1 MVKAIRRGLF
11 VAAAAYFA
19 APVFVGAQTSPPTG
33 AQQRQPGQQ
42 GQQGQQGARRQ
53 LLEQRL
59 RERTGDLVR
68 RRLQLTDGQM
78 AKLQTTNRQF
88 EQQRMSLIGK
98 ERDVRQELRRQLTSG
113 TADQNRVGVLLDQ
126 AMQLER
132 QRLDVM
138 QSEQREL
145 AKFLTPVQRARL
157 FGLQNELR
165 RRAQELRNGQM
176 QRKGQGQMEGQRPMR
191 PGQLRP
197 GAPRGR
203 LGPDR

>member
-19 APVFVGAQTSPPTG
+19 APGFVGAQTPPAG
-33 AQQRQPGQQ
+33 AQERQPGQQ

-53 LLEQRL
+53 MLEQRL

-68 RRLQLTDGQM
+68 RRLQLTDDQM

-145 AKFLTPVQRARL
+145 AKFLTPVQRAKL

>member
-1 MVKAIRRGLF
+1 MIKTIRRELF
-11 VAAAAYFA
+11 VIAAVCLATPGTLTAQ
-19 APVFVGAQTSPPTG
+19 APSPDVP
-33 AQQRQPGQQ
+33 RQQ

-53 LLEQRL
+53 MLEQRL
-59 RERTGDLVR
+59 RERTGDIVR
-68 RRLQLTDGQM
+68 RRLQVSDDQM
-78 AKLQTTNRQF
+78 TKLQATNKQF

-113 TADQNRVGVLLDQ
+113 TADQNRVGALLDQ

-145 AKFLTPVQRARL
+145 AKFLTPVQRAKL
-157 FGLQNELR
+157 FGFQSEMR
-165 RRAQELRNGQM
+165 RRAQELRANQMQGPGQM
-176 QRKGQGQMEGQRPMR
+176 QRKGPMR
-191 PGQLRP
+191 PGQQRP

-203 LGPDR
+203 LGPNR